1 MRGVVLAALLLSAC
15 GGSGEELT
23 EDELNKA
30 AATLAHDADVAVNR
44 QIKELLAD
52 EDVAEAAPKPK
63 AEPKTEPKTENDAK
77 K

>member
-23 EDELNKA
+23 ESELNKA

-44 QIKELLAD
+44 QIKELQAD
-52 EDVAEAAPKPK
+52 EVQAEAAPKAK
-63 AEPKTEPKTENDAK
+63 AEGDTK